1 MSDMPSADIE
11 RGIEFVHKLYE
22 HYYFLLYRYALPKM
36 DFDEDAA
43 ANCAHAVFDVATKN
57 IDKLR
62 CHENIGG
69 WMMRTLKNTIS
80 DYYKTRRRHA
90 TKEAIYF
97 GMTPKYD
104 FSFEL
109 WLDNTISDSEI
120 QEILHEIMDLLGD
133 SEKQIYQLFYVE
145 NKSIKDISE
154 MLCISEGAT
163 KMRLMRL
170 RNKIYDEIKKY
181 F

>member
-1 MSDMPSADIE
+1 M
-11 RGIEFVHKLYE
+11 
-22 HYYFLLYRYALPKM
+22 
-36 DFDEDAA
+36 
-43 ANCAHAVFDVATKN
+43 
-57 IDKLR
+57 
-62 CHENIGG
+62 
-69 WMMRTLKNTIS
+69 
-80 DYYKTRRRHA
+80 
-90 TKEAIYF
+90 
-97 GMTPKYD
+97 
-104 FSFEL
+104 
-109 WLDNTISDSEI
+109 
-120 QEILHEIMDLLGD
+120 HEIMDLLGD

>member
-1 MSDMPSADIE
+1 
-11 RGIEFVHKLYE
+11 
-22 HYYFLLYRYALPKM
+22 
-36 DFDEDAA
+36 
-43 ANCAHAVFDVATKN
+43 
-57 IDKLR
+57 
-62 CHENIGG
+62 
-69 WMMRTLKNTIS
+69 
-80 DYYKTRRRHA
+80 
-90 TKEAIYF
+90 
-97 GMTPKYD
+97 MTPKYD

-120 QEILHEIMDLLGD
+120 QEIVHEIMDLLGD